1 MTVTVTVTLAPHSID
16 VESGEARYRIPVGC
30 GALSASITTDP
41 PAPDEL
47 SNAIGLVL
55 DHLEDVS
62 REVPMIEFADRIEC
76 RGGGVEVVAAV
87 EVGTPTDLPFELD
100 RTAAEEVF
108 RTLAT
113 ESRADRALNP
123 GLPAHMV
130 HDVLGTSIVLVSV
143 LRFTQ
148 QSALWLVAP

>member
-1 MTVTVTVTLAPHSID
+1 MTTVTVSLSANCID
-16 VESGEARYRIPVGC
+16 VASGDLAYRIPVGC
-30 GALSASITTDP
+30 DALAASITTDP

-76 RGGGVEVVAAV
+76 SGGGVGIVAAV
-87 EVGTPTDLPFELD
+87 EVGGPTDLPFELD

-113 ESRADRALNP
+113 ETRADRALNP
-123 GLPAHMV
+123 GLPEHMV
-130 HDVLGTSIVLVSV
+130 HEVLAPSIVLVSV

-148 QSALWLVAP
+148 QSSLWLVGP

>member
-1 MTVTVTVTLAPHSID
+1 MNAVTISLGATSIE
-16 VESGEARYRIPVGC
+16 VASAESSYRIPVGC
-30 GALSASITTDP
+30 TTLAAAITTDP

-76 RGGGVEVVAAV
+76 HGGGVEIVAAV
-87 EVGTPTDLPFELD
+87 EVGGHAELPFELE
-100 RTAAEEVF
+100 RSAAEDVF

-123 GLPAHMV
+123 GLPADMV
-130 HDVLGTSIVLVSV
+130 HDVLAPSIVLVSV

-148 QSALWLVAP
+148 QSSLWLVHP

>member
-1 MTVTVTVTLAPHSID
+1 MITVTVSLGPASID
-16 VESGEARYRIPVGC
+16 VHADEASYRIPVGC
-30 GALSASITTDP
+30 AALAASITSDP

-62 REVPMIEFADRIEC
+62 REVPMIEFADLIHC
-76 RGGGVEVVAAV
+76 TGFGIDIAAAV
-87 EVGTPTDLPFELD
+87 EVGGAVELPYELE
-100 RTAAEEVF
+100 RAAAEEVF

-113 ESRADRALNP
+113 EARSDRALNP
-123 GLPAHMV
+123 GLPSHMV
-130 HDVLGTSIVLVSV
+130 HDVLATMVVLVSV

-148 QSALWLVAP
+148 QQSVWLVAQ

>member
-1 MTVTVTVTLAPHSID
+1 MTIVRVTLGPSCID
-16 VESGEARYRIPVGC
+16 VASGDAAYSIPVGC
-30 GALSASITTDP
+30 AALAASITTDP

-76 RGGGVEVVAAV
+76 TGGGVEVVAAV
-87 EVGTPTDLPFELD
+87 EVGGVTGLPFELD
-100 RTAAEEVF
+100 RSAAEDVF

-130 HDVLGTSIVLVSV
+130 HEVLATSIVLVSV

-148 QSALWLVAP
+148 QSSLWLVSA

>member
-1 MTVTVTVTLAPHSID
+1 MTTVTVSLSANCID
-16 VESGEARYRIPVGC
+16 VASGDLAYRIPVGC
-30 GALSASITTDP
+30 DALAASITTDP

-76 RGGGVEVVAAV
+76 SGSGVQVVAAV
-87 EVGTPTDLPFELD
+87 EVGGAAGLPFELE
-100 RTAAEEVF
+100 RTTAEEVF

-123 GLPAHMV
+123 GLPGHMV
-130 HDVLGTSIVLVSV
+130 HDVLATTIVLVSV

-148 QSALWLVAP
+148 QTSLWLVQP